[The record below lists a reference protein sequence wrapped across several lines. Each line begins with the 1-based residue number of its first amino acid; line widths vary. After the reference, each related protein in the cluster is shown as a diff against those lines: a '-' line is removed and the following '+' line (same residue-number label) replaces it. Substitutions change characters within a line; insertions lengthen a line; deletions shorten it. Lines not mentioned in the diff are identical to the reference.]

1 MRLRDSMTTAYSGDE
16 VLASGRMGR
25 LSPNGEHV
33 IIHDAVE
40 VRVPRAGVR
49 LVRRRT
55 TAWWNGFSV
64 EVVETTDGA
73 LSVFGSRS
81 DDDPPLP
88 AEAVGERGRFQAHHI
103 EGESLSEL
111 RIITDELSFDR
122 SFADSAIGLV
132 SATKRLRALDP
143 VPLTFEQ
150 PLVAGMVDAAGNRV
164 DPGSDLRWQFR
175 LGEFREATAEQLN
188 ISEELALTTVLD
200 DDHLDGAAVADTGV
214 WIGDEVQL
222 GWYRTG
228 EFLPTADV
236 TRRWEALPAPSAIL
250 AGTYL
255 RTEDGWYRGES
266 DADDTYLLST
276 PLSSPAPSFVLANGT
291 ARRRIRRDEV
301 QESTQIRTS
310 AEVEGRRVVIDA
322 PWSGLL
328 QQAVEVR
335 AEDPEPGTVFAHDG
349 HPIRFRKREQGVTAF
364 VRPSDLHN
372 LTSEVIA
379 SSE

>member
-1 MRLRDSMTTAYSGDE
+1 MTTAYSGDE
-16 VLASGRMGR
+16 VLATGWMGR
-25 LSPNGEHV
+25 ITPNGHHV
-33 IIHDAVE
+33 IIHAAVE
-40 VRVPRAGVR
+40 VRVPRDGVR

-55 TAWWNGFSV
+55 SAWWNGLAV
-64 EVVETTDGA
+64 EVVESPDGA
-73 LSVFGSRS
+73 LSVFGTRA

-88 AEAVGERGRFQAHHI
+88 AEAMGERGRFQAHDI
-103 EGESLSEL
+103 DGASLSEL
-111 RIITDELSFDR
+111 RVVTDELSFDR
-122 SFADSAIGLV
+122 KFVDSAIGLV
-132 SATKRLRALDP
+132 SAAKRLRGLDP

-175 LGEFREATAEQLN
+175 LGEFREAIAEQLN
-188 ISEELALTTVLD
+188 VSEELALTTVLD

-222 GWYRTG
+222 GWYRTR
-228 EFLPTADV
+228 EFLPIADV

-266 DADDTYLLST
+266 DADDTHLLSQ
-276 PLSSPAPSFVLANGT
+276 PLSSLSPSFVLANGT

-301 QESTQIRTS
+301 QESTQIRTT

-322 PWSGLL
+322 PWSALI
-328 QQAVEVR
+328 QQSVEVR
-335 AEDPEPGTVFAHDG
+335 AEDPEPGTVFAGDG

-372 LTSEVIA
+372 LTSEVVA